1 MKKPW
6 KCCLEGEIKGDI
18 REAFKNYL
26 ADFVRPPPLTD
37 KIR

>member
-18 REAFKNYL
+18 REAFKTV
-26 ADFVRPPPLTD
+26 VRPPPP
-37 KIR
+37 